1 MDIKNLLANIK
12 LRELQFTDFAG
23 LLFASIEPLSNPH
36 KELAAIFSLLDTE
49 NISNEAKQI
58 IAEYLIVPPSLDKGI
73 QRLSK
78 LSHTNKLSIY
88 MKVYGVFAVS
98 PFNKIKVE
106 ILHKIRSGFHISKKE
121 EKKFRIGFGS
131 MKNRFSTIIYR
142 TVPGLNKS
150 LEVKS
155 LGLIGT
161 SAAILGLISNSALFG
176 GSIGKITRLALFFAT
191 GFFLGFW
198 LKGWRSEQIREETR
212 VKSLTVIKRLES
224 MIDILNKKLDEIE
237 EISDLAW
244 YKEYYDRVKSKIKE
258 LKDAKRFYESLH
270 EICL

>member
-23 LLFASIEPLSNPH
+23 LLFASIEPLSDPH

-88 MKVYGVFAVS
+88 MKVYGIFAVS
-98 PFNKIKVE
+98 PLNKIKVE
-106 ILHKIRSGFHISKKE
+106 ILYKIRSGFHISKKE
-121 EKKFRIGFGS
+121 DKRLRMDFVS

-142 TVPGLNKS
+142 AVPGLNTC
-150 LEVKS
+150 LGAKS

-161 SAAILGLISNSALFG
+161 SAAALGLASNFTLFG
-176 GSIGKITRLALFFAT
+176 GSIGKVARLALFFAT

-198 LKGWRSEQIREETR
+198 LKGWRAEQIREETKIR
-212 VKSLTVIKRLES
+212 SQTVISRLGS
-224 MIDILNKKLDEIE
+224 MIDILNKKLVEIE

-244 YKEYYDRVKSKIKE
+244 YKEYYDRVKRKVQE